1 VGRGSDPRLVAYA
14 GARAMI
20 TGGLGLIGSAI
31 ARRLVSLGTEVLLVD
46 SMIPDYGGNL
56 ANIAD
61 IRDRVAVN
69 IADIRG
75 GFALP
80 HLLTGQDFLFN
91 LAAQTSH
98 LDSMSSPEDDLAI
111 NCTAQLQL
119 LEACRAVNPGIAIV
133 HAGTRQ
139 IYGRPEY
146 LPVDER
152 HPLRPVDVNGVNKMA
167 GEAYHLLYRDVYGIK
182 TRSLRLTNVYGPGM
196 RIKDARQTFLGIW
209 LRRVIEGEPFEV
221 WGGEQRRDLLY
232 VDDAAD
238 DTSLSRARSTPLSPA
253 FSTVAPIFSAGRWRF
268 SKQHLRISSG
278 LRMRSASPAG
288 RMPSRSHC
296 AHAGSVRGTSS
307 SPCPTLRL
315 RLLRRSSGPARP
327 RCWST
332 WSQGPTRWLHASFC
346 VPYSRSRPAGGGGP
360 AGAHLWPA
368 GRIVCPHRDRPEIRL
383 AADRGLCAEPWRIV
397 SGQGGGIVW

>member
-1 VGRGSDPRLVAYA
+1 MGCTLRGEQHDDLIAMAARAAGLSLDGEEKVTSASDSPLGAYA
-14 GARAMI
+14 GARAVI
-20 TGGLGLIGSAI
+20 TGGLGLIGSAL
-31 ARRLVSLGTEVLLVD
+31 ARRLLGLGAEVLLVD
-46 SMIPDYGGNL
+46 SMIPEYGGNL

-61 IRDRVAVN
+61 ILDRVTVN

-75 GFALP
+75 GYALR

-98 LDSMSSPEDDLAI
+98 LDSMSKPEEDLAI

-119 LEACRAVNPGIAIV
+119 LEACRTVSPGVAVV

-139 IYGRPEY
+139 IYGRPRY

-167 GEAYHLLYRDVYGIK
+167 GEAYHLLYRDVYGIR

-232 VDDAAD
+232 VDDAAEAFLYAAITEKAEGLALNVGGDEPVRLAALAEAIIAANGSGKYEIREFPPERKRIDIGDFLTD
-238 DTSLSRARSTPLSPA
+238 DRRFRQLSGWQP
-253 FSTVAPIFSAGRWRF
+253 RF
-268 SKQHLRISSG
+268 SLAVG
-278 LRMRSASPAG
+278 
-288 RMPSRSHC
+288 
-296 AHAGSVRGTSS
+296 
-307 SPCPTLRL
+307 
-315 RLLRRSSGPARP
+315 LRRSLDYYRE
-327 RCWST
+327 
-332 WSQGPTRWLHASFC
+332 
-346 VPYSRSRPAGGGGP
+346 
-360 AGAHLWPA
+360 HL
-368 GRIVCPHRDRPEIRL
+368 GSYL
-383 AADRGLCAEPWRIV
+383 
-397 SGQGGGIVW
+397 